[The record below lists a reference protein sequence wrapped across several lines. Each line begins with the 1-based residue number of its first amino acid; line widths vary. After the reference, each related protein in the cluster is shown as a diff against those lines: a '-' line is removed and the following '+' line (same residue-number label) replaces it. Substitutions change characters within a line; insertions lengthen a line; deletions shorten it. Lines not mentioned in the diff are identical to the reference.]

1 MMRIAICDDDI
12 TALSIISGALK
23 SLLSQYEILAE
34 IEVFSKTS
42 ALKKRMKETTFELLL
57 LDIEMPQMDGIAFG
71 ELLRQQKNQVDLIY
85 ISNREDQI
93 FQALRNHPEGFIR
106 KSCFMED
113 TRHVLQ
119 HYLEKYREDSRP
131 CITIESRTGLQ
142 TVFTE
147 DLIYIEGEAK
157 YQNLY
162 LKDRIEPIQIRR
174 SMGDLEKEL
183 IPHGFLR
190 VHKGYL
196 VNYRFI
202 RLIQEKELL
211 LTDGKTIPVSR
222 RKLQETKAR
231 YLELMQK
238 KGSILLRK

>member
-1 MMRIAICDDDI
+1 MKIAICDDDI

-34 IEVFSKTS
+34 IEVFSRTA
-42 ALKKRMKETTFELLL
+42 ALKKRVEETTFELIL
-57 LDIEMPQMDGIAFG
+57 LDIEMPQMDGIVFG
-71 ELLRQQKNQVDLIY
+71 ELLRRQKKEVDLIY
-85 ISNREDQI
+85 ISNREDQV
-93 FQALRNHPEGFIR
+93 FQALRNHPVGFIR

-119 HYLEKYREDSRP
+119 HYLEKYKEESKP
-131 CITIESRTGLQ
+131 CITIESRAGLQ

-162 LKDRIEPIQIRR
+162 LKDGLDPLQIRR
-174 SMGDLEKEL
+174 SMGDLEREL

-196 VNYRFI
+196 VNYRYI
-202 RLIQEKELL
+202 RLIKEKELL
-211 LTDGKTIPVSR
+211 LTDGRQIPISR

-231 YLELMQK
+231 YLDLMQK
-238 KGSILLRK
+238 KGSILFRK